1 MEKFHVRVNDCDTI
15 NQAKAKILDLI
26 YKNTPYSLRPTIQ
39 DFDLEWRDP
48 AGNHHL
54 LHDIDHTSKRE
65 HTGWQRL
72 NSLKHY
78 NVKNMALVMLITKH
92 SLVRHNGT
100 LYMSGKHKSS
110 SSFYP
115 LLSSPVGCNSM
126 STFVTDVDNDHYWH
140 LVKPTTDDMSKE
152 SSSSSSGSV
161 LMHKAIPEIFLTRLL
176 STKGTIQKFVDD
188 FFHTILVVNDALP
201 GMLLSRFNISIN
213 FNPLFV

>member
-1 MEKFHVRVNDCDTI
+1 MFLQPEKPLEKFHVRVNDCDTI
-15 NQAKAKILDLI
+15 NQVKAKILDLI
-26 YKNTPYSLRPTIQ
+26 YKNTPFSCRPSIN
-39 DFDLEWRDP
+39 DFDLEWRDQS
-48 AGNHHL
+48 GNHIL
-54 LHDIDHTSKRE
+54 LQDIDHTSKRE
-65 HTGWQRL
+65 HHGAGWQRL
-72 NSLKHY
+72 NTLKHY

-92 SLVRHNGT
+92 SLVRQHGT
-100 LYMSGKHKSS
+100 LYMSSKSKS

-126 STFVTDVDNDHYWH
+126 STFVTDIDNEHFWH
-140 LVKPTTDDMSKE
+140 LVKPSMDDISKE

-201 GMLLSRFNISIN
+201 GMISKKKN
-213 FNPLFV
+213 